1 MPNIAWPSP
10 FEVLKTYGLA
20 PRKTFSQNFLRDAS
34 VAERLARDIPLD
46 PDEDRILEIGPGT
59 GAMTYFLLE
68 RVATVIGLE
77 KDAGMVKALREI
89 FRDSS
94 LEIIEG
100 DALTFDYNSI
110 MDSSRPA
117 LRVTGNLPYGITA
130 PLLRRL
136 LAADPPWRGIHV
148 LLQKEVARKMQF
160 PAGDRNCSPLGILLQ
175 WRYRSYLG
183 VQLPPSSFIP
193 KPDVDS
199 QVLHLIPRPQPSF
212 EAHLLSLERLL
223 GAAFSQRRKKMGNN
237 LSVLGIGKSDA
248 PGLLEAAGLPASVR
262 AEAVTMEQWGNLYK
276 VLGPYLEPRRR

>member
-20 PRKTFSQNFLRDAS
+20 PRKSFSQNFLRDAS
-34 VAERLARDIPLD
+34 VAERLAQDIPLD

-68 RVATVIGLE
+68 RVKTVIGLE
-77 KDAGMVKALREI
+77 KDTGMVTALREI
-89 FRDSS
+89 FKDSP
-94 LEIIEG
+94 LEIIPG

-110 MDSSRPA
+110 TDASKTS

-136 LAADPPWRGIHV
+136 LEVDPPWRGIHV
-148 LLQKEVARKMQF
+148 LLQKEVAQKMQF
-160 PAGDRNCSPLGILLQ
+160 SPGDRNCSPLGILLQ

-199 QVLHLIPRPQPSF
+199 QVLHLIPRQQSRFPGKL
-212 EAHLLSLERLL
+212 HMLERLL
-223 GAAFSQRRKKMGNN
+223 GAAFSQRRKKMANN
-237 LSVLGIGKSDA
+237 LSVIGVAKADA
-248 PGLLEAAGLPASVR
+248 PGLLESAGLPVSIR
-262 AEAVTMEQWGNLYK
+262 AEAITMEQWGKLYD
-276 VLGPYLEPRRR
+276 VLLPYLEPRNR